1 MATIQTAI
9 RLTDGMTP
17 AFRSMHSAMGAII
30 DSFETMQVASSNAVD
45 VNRIFAARQELTKAE
60 AAFNRVEQE
69 IRGADQA
76 QQQFNNR
83 VRGGEDAASDFY
95 SKMKQVAGAV
105 AAYVGITK
113 TIALT
118 DELTRTKARLDLMN
132 DGLQT
137 TEELQSRIFASA
149 QRTRSSYV
157 DTAQAVAKLGILAGG
172 AFTNNEELLM
182 FAEQMNKQFRI
193 GGASVMEQSS
203 AMYQLTQAM
212 AAGRLQGDEFRSIME
227 NAPMLAQAIAQ
238 ASGKTIGELRVMS
251 SEGLLT
257 AELIKKAMFASAA
270 EIDAKFARLPVTWGE
285 VWTGI
290 TNTAVKAFDPV
301 LDRIGGL
308 TQDAGFT
315 KTVDAI
321 VGGLALLAGAAL
333 GAFEVA
339 AAVFSVVVDNW
350 PIIAPIV
357 WGIATAMAIY
367 TGALMANSIAQSILI
382 ARHTA
387 QAIALAVQ
395 TKTTVAAAAA
405 AKGLT
410 VAQWALN
417 SALLASPLTWVVAK
431 AIALVAV
438 FYMVIGAINR
448 FAGTSVS
455 ATGIVFGSF
464 SVLGAFLWNL
474 FLGLLDLVLGVAN
487 AMTRPFVQLANF
499 IGNVFTNPIS
509 SIIYLFHSMADNV
522 LATLERI
529 ASAMDFVFRT
539 NMARAVAQWRSGLR
553 GMADA
558 AVRRHA
564 PNESYKRVMDEMN
577 LSVEGIG
584 LRRWAYSDAWNAGY
598 GAGQNLFA
606 GTGAGG
612 VLDEISSWSA
622 LTAENTAAMKSA
634 MDITAEELKYMRDI
648 AEQEVINRFTTAE
661 ISVSLGGVTNTV
673 TSLMDLDGVVSYLE
687 TELYRA
693 METAA
698 EGVHA

>member
-137 TEELQSRIFASA
+137 TEELQSRIYASA

-157 DTAQAVAKLGILAGG
+157 GTAQAVAKLGILAGG

-238 ASGKTIGELRVMS
+238 ASGKSIGELRVMS
-251 SEGLLT
+251 SEGQLT

-270 EIDAKFARLPVTWGE
+270 AIDAKFARLPVTWGE

-308 TQDAGFT
+308 TQDAGVT
-315 KTVDAI
+315 KTVDALI
-321 VGGLALLAGAAL
+321 GGLVVLAGAAL

-357 WGIATAMAIY
+357 WGIAAAMAIY
-367 TGALMANSIAQSILI
+367 TGALVANSIAQSILI

-405 AKGLT
+405 TKGLT

-417 SALLASPLTWVVAK
+417 SALLASPLTWIAAK
-431 AIALVAV
+431 VIALVAA
-438 FYMVIGAINR
+438 FYLVIGAINR
-448 FAGTSVS
+448 FAGASIS
-455 ATGIVFGSF
+455 ATGIIFGAF

-474 FLGLLDLVLGVAN
+474 FLGLLELAFGVLN
-487 AMTRPFVQLANF
+487 AMVNPFIRFANF
-499 IGNVFTNPIS
+499 IGNVFTSPIS
-509 SIIYLFHSMADNV
+509 SIIYMFQSMADNV
-522 LATLERI
+522 LATLQRI
-529 ASAMDFVFRT
+529 AAAMDFVFRT
-539 NMARAVAQWRSGLR
+539 NMAATVADWRSGLR

-558 AVRRHA
+558 AVTRHA
-564 PNESYKRVMDEMN
+564 PNENYKRIMNELN
-577 LSVEGIG
+577 LSVESTG
-584 LRRWAYSDAWNAGY
+584 LKRWAYTDAWNVGY
-598 GAGQNLFA
+598 KAGQNPSI
-606 GTGAGG
+606 G
-612 VLDEISSWSA
+612 VDSVFDEIGKWSA
-622 LTAENTAAMKSA
+622 QTAENTAAMKDA
-634 MDITAEELKYMRDI
+634 LDITTEELKYMRDL

-661 ISVSLGGVTNTV
+661 ISVSLGGVTNNV
-673 TSLMDLDGVVSYLE
+673 NSAMDLDGVVSYLE
-687 TELYRA
+687 TELHRA
-693 METAA
+693 MATAA
-698 EGVHA
+698 EGVHS